1 MASTTA
7 MDTSSSTVETFHVGT
22 RRSLLARVQTDQI
35 VHMLKKH
42 WPTHHFEIHAMATTA
57 DNDLKTALYKFNEKS
72 LWTAELEVLLQ
83 KK

>member
-35 VHMLKKH
+35 VSMLKKH

-57 DNDLKTALYKFNEKS
+57 ASNAASDEMPLLYN
-72 LWTAELEVLLQ
+72 L
-83 KK
+83 